1 MAARAT
7 AEEKQRDSAKEILD
21 RAEREIRHLTQ
32 LGVDVVALNDRFN
45 DAKSEFGGNNWTEVE
60 RNCGEILVLAKSM
73 QAITSASLKAGGR
86 GKGKDKMSEAARME
100 MSRLIA
106 AEVGNRIEAVARTLP
121 TASTIEEAV
130 QNKIQEALVTGGL
143 IERLEAIATEKAQS
157 AVAGIPRFT
166 AKDAQAAANLVVQR
180 ALTQFLSSKELA
192 ARIGKAVGAEVAK
205 TLKEAEKR
213 IGKESEA
220 LVNTRVA
227 SLTSKLPTKEAV
239 SEDIEAALA
248 SFLKDAPLE
257 ERVLVLAAERAK
269 AEVERA
275 PDLMSEAAT
284 KIARQEADAL
294 FKTHLRSKEFVDQVK
309 QASRESANDIVE
321 KMPKLTQEDVEVI
334 ARRVGEESLGQLA
347 DSDVLREKIESMAKD
362 VVGATSYVTSDE
374 LKGLLDGRLKA
385 LDDKLADVVDK
396 KALADAI
403 TKSRLELMTNEDFAE
418 WIKDG
423 TLVVVKEAG
432 LGDTSGL
439 EKKLMTNEK
448 VEKIARYEAA
458 TAAIDLLEKKEFA
471 RAIADVLELKPI
483 RKKLEE
489 IVGDSVSA
497 DDVSKTVAKEAKGVF
512 AGLLDDPKFAK
523 KLKAAAGGG
532 DDLKEATKKLV
543 ERVKKIENALPA
555 LVKKMLQET
564 LDKAP
569 SGPSAEDLEQAVQ
582 KAVASKLDVKALQE
596 QVTQIAAESVRDI
609 ANSPDFKAMLDGK
622 FKVMTNYIT
631 KELLPKQIKRI
642 MGGG

>member
-7 AEEKQRDSAKEILD
+7 AEEKERDSAKEILD

-32 LGVDVVALNDRFN
+32 LGVDVVALNDRFKG
-45 DAKSEFGGNNWTEVE
+45 AKSQFGENNWNDVE
-60 RNCGEILVLAKSM
+60 RDCGEILVLAKSM
-73 QAITSASLKAGGR
+73 QAITAASLKAGGR
-86 GKGKDKMSEAARME
+86 GKGNDKMSETARME

-106 AEVGNRIEAVARTLP
+106 SEVGNRVEAVARTLP
-121 TASTIEEAV
+121 TASTIQEAV
-130 QNKIQEALVTGGL
+130 QNNIQEALVTGGL
-143 IERLEAIATEKAQS
+143 IERLEALATEKAQS

-192 ARIGKAVGAEVAK
+192 ARVGKAVEAQVTKA
-205 TLKEAEKR
+205 LKVAEKR

-227 SLTSKLPTKEAV
+227 SLTSRLPTKEGVA
-239 SEDIEAALA
+239 EDIETALGV
-248 SFLKDAPLE
+248 FLKDAPLE

-275 PDLMSEAAT
+275 PDLMSEAAA

-294 FKTHLRSKEFVDQVK
+294 FKTHVRSKEFVDQIK
-309 QASRESANDIVE
+309 QASRASANEIVE
-321 KMPKLTQEDVEVI
+321 TMPKITQEDVEVI
-334 ARRVGEESLGQLA
+334 SRRVGEESLGQLA
-347 DSDVLREKIESMAKD
+347 DSEVLRDKIESMAKD
-362 VVGATSYVTSDE
+362 AAGKSLSEA
-374 LKGLLDGRLKA
+374 GL
-385 LDDKLADVVDK
+385 DK
-396 KALADAI
+396 KITDAI
-403 TKSRLELMTNEDFAE
+403 TQSRLELMTNKDFAE

-423 TLVVVKEAG
+423 TLEVVKEAG

-439 EKKLMTNEK
+439 EKKLMTKEK
-448 VEKIARYEAA
+448 VENIARYEAA
-458 TAAIDLLEKKEFA
+458 TAAMDLLEKKEFA
-471 RAIADVLELKPI
+471 RSIAEVLELKPI

-497 DDVSKTVAKEAKGVF
+497 DDVSKTVTKEAKGVF
-512 AGLLDDPKFAK
+512 EELLDDPKFAK

-532 DDLKEATKKLV
+532 DDVKEATKTLV
-543 ERVKKIENALPA
+543 DRVKKIENALPA
-555 LVKKMLQET
+555 LVKKMLKET
-564 LDKAP
+564 LDKVP
-569 SGPSAEDLEQAVQ
+569 SGPSTKDIDGAVE

>member
-7 AEEKQRDSAKEILD
+7 AEEKERDSAKEILD

-45 DAKSEFGGNNWTEVE
+45 SAKSQFSDNNWNDVE
-60 RNCGEILVLAKSM
+60 RDCGEILVLAKSM

-86 GKGKDKMSEAARME
+86 GKGKDKMSETARME

-106 AEVGNRIEAVARTLP
+106 AEVGNRVEAVARTLP
-121 TASTIEEAV
+121 TASTIEETV

-143 IERLEAIATEKAQS
+143 IERLEAVATEKAQS

-180 ALTQFLSSKELA
+180 ALTQFLSSKELG
-192 ARIGKAVGAEVAK
+192 ARVGKAVEAEVTKA
-205 TLKEAEKR
+205 LKAAEKR
-213 IGKESEA
+213 IAKESEA

-227 SLTSKLPTKEAV
+227 SLTSKLPTKEGVA
-239 SEDIEAALA
+239 EDIEAALGA
-248 SFLKDAPLE
+248 FLKDAPLE
-257 ERVLVLAAERAK
+257 ERVLGLAAERAK
-269 AEVERA
+269 AEVDRA

-309 QASRESANDIVE
+309 QASRESANEIVE
-321 KMPKLTQEDVEVI
+321 TMPKLTQEDVEVI
-334 ARRVGEESLGQLA
+334 SRRVGEESLGQLA

-362 VVGATSYVTSDE
+362 VVEKSLSEA
-374 LKGLLDGRLKA
+374 GL
-385 LDDKLADVVDK
+385 DK
-396 KALADAI
+396 KIADAI
-403 TKSRLELMTNEDFAE
+403 TQNRLELMTNKDFAD

-423 TLVVVKEAG
+423 TLEVVKEAG

-439 EKKLMTNEK
+439 EKKLMTKEK
-448 VEKIARYEAA
+448 VEKIARHEAA
-458 TAAIDLLEKKEFA
+458 TAAMDLLEKKEFA
-471 RAIADVLELKPI
+471 RSIADVLELKPI
-483 RKKLEE
+483 RKKLAE
-489 IVGDSVSA
+489 IAGDSVSA
-497 DDVSKTVAKEAKGVF
+497 DDVSKTVTKEAKGVF
-512 AGLLDDPKFAK
+512 TELLDDPKFAK

-532 DDLKEATKKLV
+532 DEVKEATKKLV
-543 ERVKKIENALPA
+543 DRVKKIENALPA
-555 LVKKMLQET
+555 LVKKMLKDTLGET
-564 LDKAP
+564 P
-569 SGPSAEDLEQAVQ
+569 SGPSSKDIEEAVEN
-582 KAVASKLDVKALQE
+582 AVASKIDAKALQA
-596 QVTQIAAESVRDI
+596 QVTQIAANSVKDI
-609 ANSPDFKAMLDGK
+609 SNSADFKAMLDGK